1 VWKTAFGWQRLPPT
15 AVALGRQRT
24 ARRAVLRRGLIAVG
38 AIALLLWTLL
48 PLYVLVMVSVV
59 DREELLNRPGHLFPQ
74 APNLDQYRYLLKVSL
89 LPPEGGFIATAG
101 YNKLPLEGWV
111 NSALVALAV
120 VPLTLAIALPAAY
133 AFSRFQFR
141 YRLVLLTALVLTRAY
156 PPVSVLLPFDYILT
170 RLNLTGHLPAIAVSH
185 LTLTIPLI
193 AWIMS
198 GFFAALPRNLE
209 PAARIDGLT
218 RFQALVKIVLPVS
231 RHGLAAAAVI
241 AFLTSWNEFFFALIL
256 ANGTSAQTAP
266 LDVQYSG
273 AAYIVL
279 SILPALALALL
290 FQRSIRSLN
299 IVDPL

>member
-1 VWKTAFGWQRLPPT
+1 MALRRSQRHTAQR
-15 AVALGRQRT
+15 V
-24 ARRAVLRRGLIAVG
+24 VLRRGLIAVG
-38 AIALLLWTLL
+38 AVALLVWTLL

-59 DREELLNRPGHLFPQ
+59 DREELLTRPGHLFPH
-74 APNLDQYRYLLKVSL
+74 APNLDQYRYLLKVTL
-89 LPPEGGFIATAG
+89 LPPEGGLIATAG

-141 YRLVLLTALVLTRAY
+141 YRILLLTALVLTRAY
-156 PPVSVLLPFDYILT
+156 PPVSVLLPFDYLLT
-170 RLNLTGHLPAIAVSH
+170 RLNLTGNLPAIAVSH

-193 AWIMS
+193 TWIMS
-198 GFFAALPRNLE
+198 GFFAGLPRGLE

-218 RFQALVKIVLPVS
+218 RFQTLVRIVLPLS
-231 RHGLAAAAVI
+231 RQGLAAAAVI
-241 AFLTSWNEFFFALIL
+241 AFLVSWNEFFFALIL
-256 ANGTSAQTAP
+256 ANGTAAQTAP

-273 AAYIVL
+273 APYVVL
-279 SILPALALALL
+279 SILPALVLALV